1 MIYILLTFLFLQ
13 VTPDSIGISKE
24 TEQQLVT
31 YIQEIEGEQRID
43 VNIWAINKIAI
54 TNCEHLNYTKGKTS
68 HLDEKFRVL
77 SKYDCETL
85 NTDDENLLND
95 HLNYSSNNLRTL
107 YQNIVQDSLITEE
120 LLGFDEHKL
129 IHYKFLVEPN
139 NSGFYD
145 LTTYLPNALDF
156 WVEQVRDHKIR
167 HNLDLAL
174 TLALIVRA
182 SLILDRYDLIEEFDE
197 QFLES
202 TYLPSAI
209 DKLRLLGAIDYTYY
223 RFGNYA
229 KSLDLLRKHSIPL
242 AKTLSNPEILSAL
255 KNRQGAYLFELGKYH
270 ESLEIYED
278 IYTNSES
285 FEKQYELFTNLG
297 INYLKIGDS
306 DRYLNFQ
313 LQALDQDVQNYKSKL
328 TIYRNLISHYT
339 SIKDFNSVLE
349 YFDKAKDLASQEND
363 STELALIDMYKSEFY
378 QTAYL
383 DYSKAL
389 EYLRSAENDINPE
402 AQYGMYIDLIL
413 EKAYILTKTNS
424 LNEAQKVFEESK
436 DLALSKSDTPNY
448 VDALV
453 NLADINLKKGQLHM
467 AKQHLE
473 EISLYPRDNLDFE
486 LLVKYFTVKADF
498 HSKNNDNRQAIE
510 VIQPVITQVI
520 ERAKNNTDSQQ
531 GFWTIEDEYL
541 DAFQLILRLYLEEND
556 MQNALS
562 TLEQFKTINDAS
574 LYNSPL
580 IKANKLS
587 ESDLAEE
594 KILSDRLQSLR
605 NKYLNA
611 SEADRFEIKRQM
623 DQVSA
628 QREEI
633 LSKVEVEKKSSIPSL
648 WKLQRSI
655 NPNELV
661 LHFTEIGNELYVSHV
676 TINDIRIKRLPFE
689 PEDKERFNNIADN
702 LASGFTNLEDLYD
715 LYVSLDLDIPKHTEL
730 ITVIPDN
737 YLYRIPLEVLPTR
750 SPDSPV
756 SFGSTRYM
764 IEDHH
769 FRYFT
774 SLKEYDGNR
783 RTLSNGLEN
792 DFAAFAISDFKDFTI
807 NDLPSL
813 PFATVESRNIENA
826 LTSLGQKK
834 VFNGDQATKEAFKRS
849 VENSRLVHVATHSE
863 VSEQNPLFSTIYL
876 NNPDAEADLE
886 SEQALYAYELFD
898 TPLNSEFIML
908 NSCSSGSGNYIQG
921 SGIMGISRALRY
933 AGAKSLAL
941 NIWSVNDKIASEF
954 ATDLYSYLNEG
965 HTKSESI
972 RMAKLNQLRSANA
985 NPHFWGAY
993 MLIGNPSPITE
1004 DHNGFMLIV
1013 SLLSTTSI
1021 FFGYTAYKK
1030 AA

>member
-1 MIYILLTFLFLQ
+1 MYILYLVVLFFLI
-13 VTPDSIGISKE
+13 PDSAS
-24 TEQQLVT
+24 VD
-31 YIQEIEGEQRID
+31 QRTTD
-43 VNIWAINKIAI
+43 QVQYYVNELKSNK
-54 TNCEHLNYTKGKTS
+54 
-68 HLDEKFRVL
+68 
-77 SKYDCETL
+77 
-85 NTDDENLLND
+85 ND
-95 HLNYSSNNLRTL
+95 HLYIWALSEIASIDCKRLNLVKEEIKHLPKSKYRYELSSISCDDITSGSFDIRKDIDLGWAIDFQSKLKAIETNQSQVSSEILILDDNPLVHFLLLMDTEYSKFYTKQYLENAIGIWETL
-107 YQNIVQDSLITEE
+107 LNKKKV
-120 LLGFDEHKL
+120 K
-129 IHYKFLVEPN
+129 
-139 NSGFYD
+139 D
-145 LTTYLPNALDF
+145 LEY
-156 WVEQVRDHKIR
+156 
-167 HNLDLAL
+167 
-174 TLALIVRA
+174 
-182 SLILDRYDLIEEFDE
+182 SLILSNIIRASFILQYDNKVESYSTD
-197 QFLES
+197 FLNFNN
-202 TYLPSAI
+202 LPYSLY
-209 DKLRLLGAIDYTYY
+209 KLRLYGLLDFTYY
-223 RFGNYA
+223 IFGQYD
-229 KSLDLLRKHSIPL
+229 KSLTVQREFSLPL
-242 AKTLSNPEILSAL
+242 ANFLGL
-255 KNRQGAYLFELGKYH
+255 KNEIDAIKSKQGAYLFSLGKYH
-270 ESLEIYED
+270 ESIEVYEEL
-278 IYTNSES
+278 YSSSET

-306 DRYLNFQ
+306 NKYLNFQ
-313 LQALDQDVQNYKSKL
+313 LQALNQSIDKYKSEL
-328 TIYRNLISHYT
+328 TIYRNLISYYT
-339 SIKDFNSVLE
+339 SVKDINSVMY
-349 YFDKAKDLASQEND
+349 YFDIAKNLAKKSGD
-363 STELALIDMYKSEFY
+363 TTELAYMDFYLASFYWNTFKDHDQALRFLSSSENEIDKSN
-378 QTAYL
+378 
-383 DYSKAL
+383 DY
-389 EYLRSAENDINPE
+389 D
-402 AQYGMYIDLIL
+402 MYIDLIL
-413 EKAYILTKTNS
+413 EKGSILFKIDS

-661 LHFTEIGNELYVSHV
+661 LHFTEIGNQLYVSHV

-941 NIWSVNDKIASEF
+941 NLWSVNDKIASEF

-1013 SLLSTTSI
+1013 SLLSITSI

>member
-1 MIYILLTFLFLQ
+1 MSISEQTKEQIDHYIDEINQNSENQHLYMWALG
-13 VTPDSIGISKE
+13 SIGAIDCSHLSMVNNRFETKIGGAISNPFSSISCDDLKSNDFDMPSHIISLWPE
-24 TEQQLVT
+24 EL
-31 YIQEIEGEQRID
+31 
-43 VNIWAINKIAI
+43 INKYIKI
-54 TNCEHLNYTKGKTS
+54 KSGQLEIKP
-68 HLDEKFRVL
+68 
-77 SKYDCETL
+77 ETL
-85 NTDDENLLND
+85 PFKQYPLIHFMLLMNSEDSRLYNQENLL
-95 HLNYSSNNLRTL
+95 YGIEVWIE
-107 YQNIVQDSLITEE
+107 YMDSLSENSLEYSIVLTNIIRSSFI
-120 LLGFDEHKL
+120 LQKDGLVHK
-129 IHYKFLVEPN
+129 YANKFLELN
-139 NSGFYD
+139 A
-145 LTTYLPNALDF
+145 LPNTPL
-156 WVEQVRDHKIR
+156 
-167 HNLDLAL
+167 
-174 TLALIVRA
+174 
-182 SLILDRYDLIEEFDE
+182 
-197 QFLES
+197 
-202 TYLPSAI
+202 
-209 DKLRLLGAIDYTYY
+209 KLRIYGLLDYTYY
-223 RFGNYA
+223 LFGQYDQSLHLIRNY
-229 KSLDLLRKHSIPL
+229 SIPL
-242 AKTLSNPEILSAL
+242 ASYLGL
-255 KNRQGAYLFELGKYH
+255 KSEVESIKSDQGAYLYSLGKYR
-270 ESLEIYED
+270 ESIKIYED
-278 IYTNSES
+278 LYTNSES
-285 FEKQYELFTNLG
+285 FEKQYELYTNLG
-297 INYLKIGDS
+297 VNYLKIGES
-306 DRYLNFQ
+306 NKYLNFQ
-313 LQALDQDVQNYKSKL
+313 LRALEQEIDNEKSLL
-328 TIYRNLISHYT
+328 TIYRNLMNYYT
-339 SIKDFNSVLE
+339 TLKDVNSVL
-349 YFDKAKDLASQEND
+349 YYYDIAKKLAKKIGNN
-363 STELALIDMYKSEFY
+363 TELAFIDFY
-378 QTAYL
+378 LASFYWNTLKNPKQ
-383 DYSKAL
+383 AL
-389 EYLRSAENDINPE
+389 EYLELAERELNKENNYVIF
-402 AQYGMYIDLIL
+402 ADLLL
-413 EKAYILTKTNS
+413 EKGEILSKIDS
-424 LNEAQKVFEESK
+424 LNAAQKVFEESK
-436 DLALSKSDTPNY
+436 DLAFSKSDTPNY
-448 VDALV
+448 IDALV
-453 NLADINLKKGQLHM
+453 NLTEIHLKKNELNEAQANLS
-467 AKQHLE
+467 

-486 LLVKYFTVKADF
+486 LLVKYFTVKADY

-541 DAFQLILRLYLEEND
+541 DAFQLVLSLYLEEND

-611 SEADRFEIKRQM
+611 SEADRFEIKRKM

-661 LHFTEIGNELYVSHV
+661 LHFTEIGNQLYVSHV

-756 SFGSTRYM
+756 SFGSTRYL
-764 IEDHH
+764 IEDYH

-783 RTLSNGLEN
+783 RTLSGELEN

-807 NDLPSL
+807 NNLPSL
-813 PFATVESRNIENA
+813 PFATVESENIENA
-826 LTSLGQKK
+826 LTSLEQKK
-834 VFNGDQATKEAFKRS
+834 VFNGEQATKEAFKRS
-849 VENSRLVHVATHSE
+849 VKNSRLVHVATHSE

-876 NNPDAEADLE
+876 NNPDAEEDLE

-941 NIWSVNDKIASEF
+941 NLWSVNDKIASEF
-954 ATDLYSYLNEG
+954 ATDLYTYLNKG
-965 HTKSESI
+965 YTKSESI

-1013 SLLSTTSI
+1013 SLLSITSI